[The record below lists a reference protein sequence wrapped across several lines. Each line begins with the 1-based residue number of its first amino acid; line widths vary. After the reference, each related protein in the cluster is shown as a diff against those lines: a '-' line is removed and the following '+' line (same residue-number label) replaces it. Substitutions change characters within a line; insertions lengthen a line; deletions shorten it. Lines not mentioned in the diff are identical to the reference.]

1 MWQIKHSNSINFKLK
16 SACYSN
22 SFDRAKADFRTMV
35 KEVIGRK
42 GVRLYLKMIDTYC
55 KEVYPKRQVPQAFK
69 DLKVFLSKYI
79 TDPKY
84 FPDPE
89 TFTFDMFEDENLQ
102 FGWNGITKHFYISVK
117 NKDKGKSFPV
127 GRLPILI
134 TDDPKQEFCFD
145 IRDGYI
151 PISSG
156 KVCRTTV
163 YLTYEKSDENLE
175 FDEDEDEDDDYDND
189 YDEEDDDED
198 EYEEEHETPRSY
210 SNRSSYSSRPFR
222 SAPVPP
228 PQKKP
233 LAAWERAELHS
244 ARNHYEKMANESA
257 RYKNTPNAYLHEAAE
272 KRAFAE
278 LMRIEAKYAGR
289 E

>member
-22 SFDRAKADFRTMV
+22 SFNSAKADFRTMI
-35 KEVIGRK
+35 KEVVGRK
-42 GVRLYLKMIDTYC
+42 GVKLYLKMIDVYC
-55 KEVYPKRQVPQAFK
+55 KEVYPKHQVPQAIK

-89 TFTFDMFEDENLQ
+89 NFTFDMFEDENLQ
-102 FGWNGITKHFYISVK
+102 FGWNGITKYFYISVK

-127 GRLPILI
+127 GQIPIII
-134 TDDPKQEFCFD
+134 TNDPKQEFCFD
-145 IRDGYI
+145 MRDGFMGI
-151 PISSG
+151 CSG

-163 YLTYEKSDENLE
+163 CLMYEKSSENLD
-175 FDEDEDEDDDYDND
+175 FDEDEDDEDDYDDD
-189 YDEEDDDED
+189 YDEEDDDEE
-198 EYEEEHETPRSY
+198 EYEEEYETPRSY
-210 SNRSSYSSRPFR
+210 SNRSSHSSRPSR
-222 SAPVPP
+222 SAPVLP
-228 PQKKP
+228 PQMKP
-233 LAAWERAELHS
+233 LAAWERAELRS
-244 ARNHYEKMANESA
+244 ARNHYEKMASESA

-289 E
+289 Q